1 MRTVEN
7 PADPVC
13 QLVGREQPLGLY
25 HLALAVD
32 PLGLHRVEPRALDG
46 QEADDD
52 PYSLATVLDSSVVRG
67 NPPSYL
73 FGDVPGGVVPDQH
86 LNLLARRP
94 KLLAAPRQKAGA
106 YPAHGAAIRETYPHI
121 LQLGHIKP
129 VAGDGLR
136 IGIVFLDR
144 SFDEAQGSPASLQL
158 LRAGLARRL
167 NKLSSKKSKKPATPS
182 GRASARRINRWRRR
196 WRRLF
201 LAYSGSGEAIHLL
214 ARSQRTPIRASLV
227 RTVSPVMRSSV
238 KPSSKLTSA
247 ARSSVHHR
255 LVSLPNLLGVWCKS
269 SRKASA
275 RSGSRRPCERC
286 ADVWSLA
293 EAPAGDPPR

>member
-86 LNLLARRP
+86 PNLLARRP

-144 SFDEAQGSPASLQL
+144 SFDEAQGLTCFAPAIEGRPRQ
-158 LRAGLARRL
+158 AAE
-167 NKLSSKKSKKPATPS
+167 PALVQEVQETRDPLGAS
-182 GRASARRINRWRRR
+182 FGQADQSVAPPVAPPFSRVLGIGRSDPP
-196 WRRLF
+196 L
-201 LAYSGSGEAIHLL
+201 G
-214 ARSQRTPIRASLV
+214 
-227 RTVSPVMRSSV
+227 
-238 KPSSKLTSA
+238 
-247 ARSSVHHR
+247 
-255 LVSLPNLLGVWCKS
+255 SLPTHPHPRQPRPDGFSSDALFGQALL
-269 SRKASA
+269 
-275 RSGSRRPCERC
+275 E
-286 ADVWSLA
+286 ADL
-293 EAPAGDPPR
+293 GG